1 MEDNRI
7 IKVYLDDDPRP
18 FAQFAPPVKFV
29 LDTTKIPD
37 GQHIL
42 KIVARSSSNVE
53 GIRTIPFEVRNGPE
67 ISVVGLKKNDVV
79 DTQIPITINDYG
91 SETKDSFVIRGS
103 ETPKAIPAWVW
114 ALIIAFIGFALF
126 YIIMYCDPKLYKS
139 FL

>member
-7 IKVYLDDDPRP
+7 IKVYLDNEPRP
-18 FAQFAPPVKFV
+18 FAEFAPPVKFV

-53 GIRTIPFEVRNGPE
+53 GIHTIPFEVRNGPA

-79 DTQIPITINDYG
+79 DTQIPITINAYG

-114 ALIIAFIGFALF
+114 ALIIAFLGFALF
-126 YIIMYCDPKLYKS
+126 YIIMYWDPKLYKS